1 MGEMLFSVTLHHLL
15 LAGVCLCVYSTPV
28 PPLHDYAP
36 STQDSGCDGHAG
48 EPMEGEPC
56 LTPATPVSVISTSVQ
71 SGPSDSGRLSYGMA
85 EHRTGSWT
93 DLSENVG
100 AGGGTGPDVDGS
112 ELGGIEPVTQVG
124 NRDSHGRGVAGAE
137 SQGREAKT
145 GAASESLFEGKETHR
160 QPAEAPELYTDKEMR
175 VGPEEKTMENVPI
188 TTTGAMLA
196 SIGEKHGM
204 TEAVNTSR
212 AALHDASAAARAPE
226 PDSQSGTHPV
236 GERRDLILEERPDL
250 HGGEEGEVRQSLT
263 DVRAP
268 LLGQETETTRPSSLS
283 PQSILKHSPLTSI
296 PPSVWGSRGEASL
309 LPPSGLEAT
318 GPATPRH
325 QDGETAPAL
334 SNPSL
339 ADLGPALTGSSRQ
352 DDPDSLWTE
361 PLQRNEAMD
370 ASAPPLQDAATE
382 STMSS
387 EDLPLIFEPFDV
399 TPEGAGVAAATLS
412 PDNSQPSVAMVT
424 TGMLLSEADLDQ
436 AVTADT
442 DDTGPSRVP
451 SPVLP
456 DWTSPWQTSG
466 AGISEPIS
474 PSGSPIDPPPS
485 EAEQLVHQSDTDG
498 GKTIQNLEE
507 TPPTS
512 ETNPISTTSQQI
524 TMTMVTK
531 TTKLPATKSGL
542 EELESE
548 EEPEEDEEDENTE
561 ESEEEDSEEDLNET
575 PIPAPTRPPYSLI
588 PPPPVWVQR
597 NQGLMRRWVELIRE
611 KAGYVS
617 GMLAPVGIGIAGALL
632 IVGALYSIRMIHRK
646 RNSFKHQRRR
656 KVRHTEQPREPS
668 SNGQDQAMLLADSS
682 EDEF

>member
-36 STQDSGCDGHAG
+36 STQDSGCDGQAG

-71 SGPSDSGRLSYGMA
+71 SGPSDPGRLSYGMA

-160 QPAEAPELYTDKEMR
+160 QPEEAPELYTDKAMR

-212 AALHDASAAARAPE
+212 AALHNASASARAPE
-226 PDSQSGTHPV
+226 PDSQSGTRPA
-236 GERRDLILEERPDL
+236 GERRDIILEERPDL

-263 DVRAP
+263 DVGAP

-283 PQSILKHSPLTSI
+283 SQSILKHSPLTSI

-318 GPATPRH
+318 GPATLWH

-382 STMSS
+382 GTMSS

-412 PDNSQPSVAMVT
+412 PDNSRPSVAMVT

-436 AVTADT
+436 TVTADT

-466 AGISEPIS
+466 AEISEPIS

-498 GKTIQNLEE
+498 GETIQNLEE

-531 TTKLPATKSGL
+531 TTKLPAAKSGL

-548 EEPEEDEEDENTE
+548 EEPEEDEKEDENTE

-656 KVRHTEQPREPS
+656 KQPREPS

>member
-36 STQDSGCDGHAG
+36 STQDSGCDGQAG

-71 SGPSDSGRLSYGMA
+71 SGPSDPGRLSYGMA

-93 DLSENVG
+93 DLSKNVG
-100 AGGGTGPDVDGS
+100 AGGGTGLDVDGS

-145 GAASESLFEGKETHR
+145 GDASESLFEGKETHR

-175 VGPEEKTMENVPI
+175 VGPEEKTMENIPI

-204 TEAVNTSR
+204 TETVNTSR
-212 AALHDASAAARAPE
+212 ATLHDASAAARAPK
-226 PDSQSGTHPV
+226 PDRQSGMHPA
-236 GERRDLILEERPDL
+236 GERRDLILEERPDH

-263 DVRAP
+263 DVGAP

-296 PPSVWGSRGEASL
+296 PPSIWGSRGEASL

-318 GPATPRH
+318 VPATPWH

-370 ASAPPLQDAATE
+370 ASAPPLQDVATE
-382 STMSS
+382 GTMSS

-466 AGISEPIS
+466 AEISEPIS

-485 EAEQLVHQSDTDG
+485 EAEPLVHQSDTDG
-498 GKTIQNLEE
+498 GETIQNLEE

-512 ETNPISTTSQQI
+512 ETNPISATSQQI

-531 TTKLPATKSGL
+531 TTKLPAAKSGL

-656 KVRHTEQPREPS
+656 KQPSEPS